1 MTSVTIEGRE
11 FRAPGPGSWELDAV
25 HFAKPMTRFVTDL
38 IPAPFA
44 EGFARGCELYGLTL
58 DRFQPAPQHGVWYHR
73 AVPFGAPPDA
83 TAPPPKIV
91 MQLMTRLHPRF
102 RRRLAK
108 GVAAFDRRAW
118 REDLRDWDARVKPHA
133 IEQHLRLQR
142 EDPDT
147 LDDGA
152 LARHVAASREHLAW
166 TWRLHHD
173 YTASAI
179 MPVGDYLAHAITW
192 TGLAPGELLRLLQG
206 SSPVS
211 RGAGAQELD
220 ALARLVR
227 GDAKARAA
235 LDLPAERALESLV
248 QQPAPVG
255 PATRAWLDVVGHRSL
270 GYDVADPFAL
280 ELPQVLVDS
289 LRASLDAPSRAKE
302 KEEALARRT
311 AEIRSMVPPA
321 RRAEFDD
328 LLSEARAT
336 NRLRDERGNYADSW
350 ATGLA
355 RRALLASGRR
365 LASRGVLDDPALAID
380 ATAGEIVALL
390 TRTGGPGN
398 DELKEHR
405 RWRTS
410 HEASEFPP
418 WLGAPP
424 SPPPPAEWLPAH
436 ARRTQRALD
445 AALSALFLEP
455 PPKIEVGATTTLSG
469 LPVSPGTYDG
479 PARLVKDSAD
489 FARIRKGDVLV
500 TRATSATFNVVL
512 PLLGAIV
519 TDRGGQLCH
528 AAIVAR
534 EHAIPGV
541 VGTREATSRIQ
552 DGSRVRVD
560 GSAGVVTVLT

>member
-1 MTSVTIEGRE
+1 MNVTIEGRE
-11 FRAPGPGSWELDAV
+11 FQAPGPGSWELDAV
-25 HFAKPMTRFVTDL
+25 HFAKPITRFVSDL
-38 IPAPFA
+38 ISAPFA

-58 DRFQPAPQHGVWYHR
+58 DRFQPAPQHGIWYHR

-91 MQLMTRLHPRF
+91 MQLMTRFHPKF
-102 RRRLAK
+102 RKRLAS
-108 GVAAFDRRAW
+108 GVAAFNRRAW

-133 IEQHLRLQR
+133 VEQHLRLQR
-142 EDPDT
+142 EDPDA
-147 LDDGA
+147 LDDDA
-152 LARHVAASREHLAW
+152 LARHVGDARDHLAW

-173 YTASAI
+173 YTASSI
-179 MPVGDYLAHAITW
+179 MPVGDYLAHGVAW
-192 TGLAPGELLRLLQG
+192 TGLTPGDLLRLLQG

-220 ALARLVR
+220 ALAHSVR
-227 GDAKARAA
+227 DDAKARAA
-235 LDLPAERALESLV
+235 LDLPAPRALDALLQRE
-248 QQPAPVG
+248 APIG
-255 PATRAWLDVVGHRSL
+255 PATRAWLYVVGHRSL
-270 GYDVADPFAL
+270 GYDVSDPYAL
-280 ELPQVLVDS
+280 ELPDMLVAS
-289 LRASLDAPSRAKE
+289 LRTSLDAPSRVKE
-302 KEEALARRT
+302 TEDALAQRT

-321 RRAEFDD
+321 HRAEFED

-365 LASRGVLDDPALAID
+365 LADRGVLDDPALAID
-380 ATAGEIVALL
+380 ATASEIIGLL
-390 TRTGGPGN
+390 TRSGGPSLA
-398 DELKEHR
+398 ELEEHR

-410 HEASEFPP
+410 HEASEFPA

-455 PPKIEVGATTTLSG
+455 PPKIEVGTTTTLTG
-469 LPVSPGTYDG
+469 LPVSPGTYEG
-479 PARLVKDSAD
+479 PARLVKDSSD
-489 FARIRKGDVLV
+489 FGRIRQGDVLV

-534 EHAIPGV
+534 EHGIPGV
-541 VGTREATSRIQ
+541 VGTREATSRIR
-552 DGSRVRVD
+552 DGVRVRVD
-560 GSAGVVTVLT
+560 GSAGVVTVLS